1 MSCSLLIIVFL
12 LVLPHTFAK
21 SGAWKNA
28 RATFYGPPEGTIGGA
43 CGYEDNKESY
53 GAYTTALS
61 TALFKNAERC
71 GACYE
76 IMCVNSASCK
86 PGGNTIVV
94 TATDF
99 CPPNWGAANAWC
111 NPPRK
116 HFDLSQPAFL
126 QIADYKAGV
135 VPVHYRKVAC
145 KRSGGA
151 KFTITGNPF
160 FNLIEVT
167 NVGGGGDIEKVE
179 VRAEGRDRWI
189 MLKRNW
195 GEKWETDEKLAGSAL
210 TFRVT
215 TTDGRFIT
223 SHNVAPK
230 GWQFGQ
236 TFEGQNF

>member
-1 MSCSLLIIVFL
+1 MWVRRQQRELWGIHDSIKHCIVQKCREVRSLLRNNVREQRIL
-12 LVLPHTFAK
+12 QA
-21 SGAWKNA
+21 
-28 RATFYGPPEGTIGGA
+28 
-43 CGYEDNKESY
+43 
-53 GAYTTALS
+53 
-61 TALFKNAERC
+61 
-71 GACYE
+71 
-76 IMCVNSASCK
+76 
-86 PGGNTIVV
+86 
-94 TATDF
+94 
-99 CPPNWGAANAWC
+99 
-111 NPPRK
+111 RK